1 MFTNK
6 IVIVVRN
13 DLAPWQELNVTAFL
27 MSGII
32 GAHPEIVG
40 KPYIDRNGN
49 KYLAL
54 CQQLVVILYGTANVL
69 RNIRTRACTRN
80 IATAVYIEDM
90 FLTNQ
95 DTANRKAFK
104 QYGPDEGN
112 TVGIAFRTDNKIAD
126 KISKGA
132 KMEKAK
138 L

>member
-1 MFTNK
+1 MLLFANK

-32 GAHPEIVG
+32 GAHPGIIGE
-40 KPYIDRNGN
+40 PYIDRNGN

-69 RNIRTRACTRN
+69 RNIRTRACTR
-80 IATAVYIEDM
+80 
-90 FLTNQ
+90 NQ